1 MKAIKNLLCLSLI
14 VFMVTGCGK
23 IPKLKDGSE
32 LIIELDGLKMTTEDF
47 YQELK
52 DNYGTYTLINSIDEL
67 LLNKVYETDND
78 LKTKIDSQVTAL
90 KNQFGSD
97 FEDAISYYYGV
108 SNEKQLKD
116 YIEISFKRQMAIDDY
131 ALSLI
136 TDKQIETYYKDKAI
150 GDIKASH
157 ILIQPDVDSSASDEE
172 KQKAENDALNTAKEI
187 IKKLDNGEK
196 FEDLAKE
203 YSKDSS
209 ASDGGNLGY
218 FNRGDMV
225 SEFEEAAVELKVGEY
240 TKTPVKTQYGYHII
254 LKTDQKE
261 KPALDEIKDE
271 IKDTLAKELVSNT
284 ENISA
289 FALDWIR
296 EKNNLKIYDAELKIK
311 YDHYMNYFHMKALYR
326 LHINHN
332 L

>member
-1 MKAIKNLLCLSLI
+1 MKKTIKNLACLSLA
-14 VFMVTGCGK
+14 VLMLAGCSRV
-23 IPKLKDGSE
+23 PKLKDGSE
-32 LIIELDGLKMTTEDF
+32 LVIELDGLKMTTEEF

-52 DNYGTYTLINSIDEL
+52 DNYGTYTLVNSIDEL
-67 LLNKVYETDND
+67 LLNKIYQTDDN
-78 LKTKIDSQVTAL
+78 LKTQVESQVTTL

-97 FEDAISYYYGV
+97 FEQAINYYYGV

-116 YIEISFKRQMAIDDY
+116 YIEISLKRQKAIDDY
-131 ALSLI
+131 ANSLI
-136 TDKQIETYYKDKAI
+136 TDKEIETYYKDKAI

-157 ILIQPDVDSSASDEE
+157 ILIQSTADANATEE
-172 KQKAENDALNTAKEI
+172 DKKKAENEALNTAKEI
-187 IKKLDNGEK
+187 IKKLDKGEK

-225 SEFEEAAVELKVGEY
+225 SEFEDAAVALEVGKY
-240 TKTPVKTQYGYHII
+240 TKEPVKTQYGYHII

-261 KPALDEIKDE
+261 KPKLEEIKDK
-271 IKDTLAKELVSNT
+271 IKDTLAKDLVANT

-289 FALDWIR
+289 FALDWLR

-311 YDHYMNYFHMKALYR
+311 YDHYMNQQKSAKSTT
-326 LHINHN
+326 NQ
-332 L
+332 

>member
-1 MKAIKNLLCLSLI
+1 MKKTIKNLACLSLA
-14 VFMVTGCGK
+14 VLMLAGCSRV
-23 IPKLKDGSE
+23 PKLKDGSE
-32 LIIELDGLKMTTEDF
+32 LVIELDGLKMTTEEF

-52 DNYGTYTLINSIDEL
+52 DNYGTYTLVNSIDEL
-67 LLNKVYETDND
+67 LLNKIYQTDDN
-78 LKTKIDSQVTAL
+78 LKTQVESQVTTL

-97 FEDAISYYYGV
+97 FEQAINYYYGV
-108 SNEKQLKD
+108 SNEKQLRD
-116 YIEISFKRQMAIDDY
+116 YIEISLKRQKAIDDY
-131 ALSLI
+131 ANSLI
-136 TDKQIETYYKDKAI
+136 TDKEIETYYKDKAI

-157 ILIQPDVDSSASDEE
+157 ILIQSTADANATEE
-172 KQKAENDALNTAKEI
+172 DKKKAENEALNTAKEI
-187 IKKLDNGEK
+187 IKKLDKGEK

-225 SEFEEAAVELKVGEY
+225 SEFEDAAVALEVGKY
-240 TKTPVKTQYGYHII
+240 TKEPVKTQYGYHII

-261 KPALDEIKDE
+261 KPKLEEIKDK
-271 IKDTLAKELVSNT
+271 IKDTLAKDLVANT

-289 FALDWIR
+289 FALDWLR

-311 YDHYMNYFHMKALYR
+311 YDHYMNQQKSAKSTT
-326 LHINHN
+326 NQ
-332 L
+332 